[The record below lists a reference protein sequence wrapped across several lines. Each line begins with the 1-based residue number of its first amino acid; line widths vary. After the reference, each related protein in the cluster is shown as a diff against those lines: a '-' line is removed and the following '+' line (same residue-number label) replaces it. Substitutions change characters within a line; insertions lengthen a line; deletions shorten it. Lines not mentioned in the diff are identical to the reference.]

1 MVEKR
6 YSSGKSGG
14 SYSKGRG
21 NSGSKNRKK
30 KFDDRE
36 NISVAMLTK
45 SAVAPE
51 ERPVI
56 ETRTFEETGLHHRL
70 LRNLQKQNIHQMT
83 EIQENTWNP
92 VLAGENVIGLART
105 GSGKTIAFLLPLLQ
119 RKITNEP
126 QIRVL
131 IISPTREL
139 ATQIGT
145 HAAAL
150 INGTSIK
157 TACFTGGT
165 DIMND
170 LRHLNRKPEI
180 LIGTP
185 GRLMDLLE
193 RGYLDLRGFNTFIL
207 DEFDRMLDMGFVEDV
222 HLISDAM
229 PERAQ
234 TLLFSATV
242 QGKIEPEI
250 RRIQPGDAVRVQ
262 VNSGSSPSDQ
272 VEQAVVFVDENI
284 GRHGTLIRLL
294 KEQAGEKVLLFSETK
309 RGVSRITQRLKEAGI
324 RADEIHGDKSQAYRN
339 RALESFRKGKIR
351 VLVATD
357 VAARGLDIPLV
368 TDVINFEIPRT
379 YDSYIH
385 RIGRTGRAGNS
396 GRAFTITDKPRERPQ
411 ATDRKARPTKSEL
424 IAELM
429 SEPLPPRKKKKK
441 APFSGKDPVG
451 VA

>member
-70 LRNLQKQNIHQMT
+70 LRNLQKQIFHQMT

>member
-1 MVEKR
+1 MVEKK

-14 SYSKGRG
+14 FAKGRG
-21 NSGSKNRKK
+21 KSSSKNRKK
-30 KFDDRE
+30 KFNDRE
-36 NISVAMLTK
+36 NISIEMLTRK
-45 SAVAPE
+45 AITPE

-70 LRNLQKQNIHQMT
+70 LRNLQKQNIHKMT

-92 VLAGENVIGLART
+92 VLAGENVIGLAST

-126 QIRVL
+126 QIKVL

-139 ATQIGT
+139 ANQIGT
-145 HAAAL
+145 NAASL
-150 INGTSIK
+150 INGTSMK

-165 DIMND
+165 DIFND

-180 LIGTP
+180 IIGTP

-193 RGYLDLRGFNTFIL
+193 RGYLDLRGFNTLIL

-250 RRIQPGDAVRVQ
+250 QRIQPGNAIRVQ

-272 VEQAVVFVDENI
+272 VDQEVVFVDENI
-284 GRHGTLIRLL
+284 GRHATLIRLL
-294 KEQAGEKVLLFSETK
+294 KEQAGDKVLLFSETK

-339 RALESFRKGKIR
+339 RALDSFRKGKIR

-396 GRAFTITDKPRERPQ
+396 GRAFTLTDKPHEKPRHEDRKERPS
-411 ATDRKARPTKSEL
+411 KAQM

-441 APFSGKDPVG
+441 KPFSGKESIG
-451 VA
+451 SEQ

>member
-14 SYSKGRG
+14 SFSKGRG

-83 EIQENTWNP
+83 EIQENTWDP

-139 ATQIGT
+139 ANQIGT
-145 HAAAL
+145 NAATL

-193 RGYLDLRGFNTFIL
+193 RGYLDLRGFNTLIL

-294 KEQAGEKVLLFSETK
+294 KEQAGDKVLLFSETK

-411 ATDRKARPTKSEL
+411 ATNRKDRPTKSEL